1 MMKNGN
7 TVRRKRMSEADIQK
21 TIKNEKIK
29 LLKIFIE
36 YLEEWEKQEQN
47 IHMKRIK
54 KIEMF
59 KGEIEDI
66 LKQTQAEVV

>member
-1 MMKNGN
+1 
-7 TVRRKRMSEADIQK
+7 MSEADIQK